1 MFLSQDCSGLE
12 MFVRQ
17 WLSQSDPVRPL
28 RQVHQ
33 HCCLVLA
40 RVCTTSDGR
49 AAAKIAATNCGLWT
63 ITKLVSE
70 WVQKKSA
77 VFLKGF
83 SVVMWQR
90 SGIGVFFRGVACTRI
105 CRFTENGSTGF
116 WFINYFNSFCC
127 PLIRSRVGKKKH
139 VQPDLW
145 KFSCWTSSQQK
156 PTNMSLWLRSPQPPF
171 ASK

>member
-1 MFLSQDCSGLE
+1 MCIYIYTRTCLHTCECVYIYMYIYLLLNLDQMFLSQDCSGLE

-116 WFINYFNSFCC
+116 GL
-127 PLIRSRVGKKKH
+127 LI
-139 VQPDLW
+139 
-145 KFSCWTSSQQK
+145 TSIHSVV
-156 PTNMSLWLRSPQPPF
+156 PS
-171 ASK
+171 